1 MNYYTYTDTLKNAS
15 IISIDEN
22 AAKLFIPL
30 DPENLEYQAF
40 LKWVAEGNTPEE
52 YDPPA

>member
-15 IISIDEN
+15 IIFIDEN

-30 DPENLEYQAF
+30 DPENTDYQAF
-40 LKWVAEGNTPEE
+40 LEWVEQGNTPEE
-52 YDPPA
+52 YFPPA